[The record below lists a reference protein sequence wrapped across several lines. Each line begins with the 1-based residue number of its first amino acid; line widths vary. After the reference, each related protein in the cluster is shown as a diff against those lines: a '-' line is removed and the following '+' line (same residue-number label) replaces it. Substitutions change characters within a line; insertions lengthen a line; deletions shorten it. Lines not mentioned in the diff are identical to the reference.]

1 MTNRMDSA
9 AALTPR
15 RRKSQLHWQL
25 LLMVL
30 PALIYLLIFHYK
42 PMYGVV
48 IAFKNYKFKLG
59 ILGSPWCG
67 LENFQRLFSS
77 YWFPIILKNTL
88 TISILSLVMGF
99 PMPIL
104 LALMVNEIEHE
115 KIKRTFQTISY
126 APHFISTIVVCGMVI
141 LFTNPNSGI
150 INKAL
155 GLFGLEPVAFMQ
167 SAPAFKWVYVL
178 SGIWQSTGWSSIIY
192 FAALSGVDKSLL
204 EAAEIDGANRWQ
216 QAIHVTLPGLR
227 TIIVLMATL
236 SLGNVLNA
244 GFDQIFNMY
253 NPLVYSTGDIIDTY
267 VYRVGL
273 ISINYGVGSAVG
285 LFKSVISIILMTAA
299 YWMAAKFADYRIF

>member
-88 TISILSLVMGF
+88 TISIETVWSVPGIVRQMGRKEINLF
-99 PMPIL
+99 PG
-104 LALMVNEIEHE
+104 
-115 KIKRTFQTISY
+115 Y
-126 APHFISTIVVCGMVI
+126 VI
-141 LFTNPNSGI
+141 
-150 INKAL
+150 
-155 GLFGLEPVAFMQ
+155 
-167 SAPAFKWVYVL
+167 
-178 SGIWQSTGWSSIIY
+178 
-192 FAALSGVDKSLL
+192 
-204 EAAEIDGANRWQ
+204 
-216 QAIHVTLPGLR
+216 
-227 TIIVLMATL
+227 
-236 SLGNVLNA
+236 
-244 GFDQIFNMY
+244 
-253 NPLVYSTGDIIDTY
+253 
-267 VYRVGL
+267 
-273 ISINYGVGSAVG
+273 
-285 LFKSVISIILMTAA
+285 
-299 YWMAAKFADYRIF
+299 